1 MLSSSDVTGAQR
13 RKTLDREQV
22 LRGAVDFADEHG
34 LGSLSMRRLAKAL
47 GVEAMSLYNH
57 VESKDDLLDGM
68 VDVVVAE
75 FESPTGSGSWR
86 PIIRRCA
93 IAAHGA
99 LLRHPWVAAL
109 SESRMQSGPGRLGYY
124 EAIFGVL
131 RRDGFSVRGAYHAN
145 LTLDSY
151 LYGFA
156 LQEVN
161 WPTPAAEVPDLVE
174 RFMATTPAQAYPHLV
189 EVATLAAQGLDLQHD
204 FEVGLDLVLDGLE
217 RLRTDGDDSHASS
230 HR

>member
-1 MLSSSDVTGAQR
+1 LSSSEASGAER
-13 RKTLDREQV
+13 RKTLDRAQV
-22 LRGAVDFADEHG
+22 LRGGVDVADAHG
-34 LGSLSMRRLAKAL
+34 LESLSMRKLANAL

-57 VESKDDLLDGM
+57 VANKDDLLDGM
-68 VDVVVAE
+68 VDVVVSE
-75 FESPTGSGSWR
+75 FESPTGSGAWR

-109 SESRMQSGPGRLGYY
+109 SESRMQSGPARLGYY
-124 EAIFGVL
+124 ESIFSVF
-131 RRDGFSVRGAYHAN
+131 RRDGFSVRGAYQAN

-151 LYGFA
+151 LYGFT

-161 WPTPAAEVPDLVE
+161 WPRPSPEVPDLVE
-174 RFMATTPAQAYPHLV
+174 QFMATIPADTYPRLV
-189 EVATLAAQGLDLQHD
+189 EMATLAAQGLDLADD

-217 RLRTDGDDSHASS
+217 RLRDGAMK
-230 HR
+230 HRRRPG